1 VTWRRRTVRQ
11 TVRLSGRGLH
21 SGDPVEV
28 AIHPGGGGLV
38 FRHRST
44 RVAAVPANVTATRRC
59 TRLGPV
65 STVEHLMSALA
76 GAGVTDGEVVVSAPE
91 LPGCDGSAA
100 PFLEALTG
108 CGLED
113 LGPSRQAP
121 GLTRPVTLTHG
132 NSRVRISPG
141 TGRWHCVYDL
151 AGRWPGTQA
160 VSVRLPADYAA
171 LVAPARTLVLAEELP
186 AARRCGL
193 GRGLD
198 ARSVVVIG
206 RSGYEGAVRFPDEP
220 VRHKLLDLVGDLYLA
235 GLPVH
240 ELDVTAV
247 RCGHTANVMAARLL
261 ADAVAEGALAAA
273 GGREAT

>member
-1 VTWRRRTVRQ
+1 VTWRRRTVRR
-11 TVRLSGRGLH
+11 TVRLRGRGLH
-21 SGDPVEV
+21 SGEPVEV
-28 AIHPGGGGLV
+28 AIHPGGDGLA
-38 FRHRST
+38 FHHRGT

-65 STVEHLMSALA
+65 ATVEHLMSALA
-76 GAGVTDGEVVVSAPE
+76 GAGVTDAEIAVTAPE

-100 PFLEALTG
+100 PFLDALAA
-108 CGLED
+108 CGLEE
-113 LGPSRQAP
+113 LGPA
-121 GLTRPVTLTHG
+121 RPAARLERPITFARGCSV
-132 NSRVRISPG
+132 VRISPG

-151 AGRWPGTQA
+151 AGRWPGRQA
-160 VSVRLPADYAA
+160 LSVRLPADYAA
-171 LVAPARTLVLAEELP
+171 EVAPARTLVLAEELA
-186 AARRCGL
+186 AARREGL
-193 GRGLD
+193 GRGLG
-198 ARSVVVIG
+198 AGSVVVIG
-206 RSGYEGAVRFPDEP
+206 AHGYDGVVRFPDEP